1 VQQAG
6 LEGVRFFRLGAM
18 DAAAVART
26 AYRGFRAGRTLVVPG
41 VSNKAATFLLRFS
54 PRILTRRLSGWL
66 NV

>member
-1 VQQAG
+1 
-6 LEGVRFFRLGAM
+6 M
-18 DAAAVART
+18 DAATVART